1 MTVTN
6 IERDAKRLTLTIT
19 AEFDA
24 SIDAVWQLWENP
36 RQLERWWG
44 PPTYPATF
52 VDHDFTPGGRI
63 NYFMTSP
70 EGDKY
75 RGWWRVLALDPPRAL
90 EFEDGFADDA
100 GSPNPEMPTSII
112 RVTIMSLTGDITRM
126 AIETTFSSPAAMEQL
141 LTMGMDE
148 GMASAMGQIPDIL
161 QATKG
166 RGR

>member
-6 IERDAKRLTLTIT
+6 IERDAERLTLTIT

-36 RQLERWWG
+36 RHLEQWWG

-52 VDHDFTPGGRI
+52 VDHDFTPGGSI

-75 RGWWRVLALDPPRAL
+75 HGWWRVLALDPPTSL
-90 EFEDGFADDA
+90 EFEDGFADKA
-100 GSPNPEMPTSII
+100 GQPNPAMPTSII
-112 RVTIMSLTGDITRM
+112 RVRITSLAADATRM
-126 AIETTFSSPAAMEQL
+126 AIETTFSSAAAMEQL
-141 LTMGMDE
+141 LTMGMAE
-148 GMASAMGQIPDIL
+148 GMAEAMSQIPAVL
-161 QATKG
+161 RSASAPQ
-166 RGR
+166 